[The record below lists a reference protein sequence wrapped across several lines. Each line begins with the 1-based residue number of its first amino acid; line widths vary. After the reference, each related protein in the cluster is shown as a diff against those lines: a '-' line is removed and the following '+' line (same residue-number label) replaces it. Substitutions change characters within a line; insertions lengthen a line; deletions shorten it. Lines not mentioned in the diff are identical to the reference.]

1 MNFLKQLQKLA
12 FGVALA
18 STLTVPAFAQEVWSM
33 GSAKRAPDIG
43 ATFDEETVAALLGA
57 TDAVENVEIQFIGNE
72 QEMIQQVIRGR
83 LNMGGSTPLGL
94 AAAFPDISVLNV
106 PYLWDDAEQRQ
117 YVYENHV
124 IPQLNEMFASSGLVV
139 LSVQEAGF
147 NGVFCT
153 FDCSDPA
160 TLKEKRIRV
169 SASASSRLFW
179 DSLGSMAIQLPLPDT
194 WSALEQGLV
203 VAGELPIAYFATTP
217 AAATAKHFVYTDHT
231 HSPWIYFV
239 NKRSWSKLS
248 EEDQKAVLEAM
259 PAAFSTSER
268 FFADNDAR
276 ATSFTDNGGTLYKLD
291 DAQRKA
297 WADLV
302 VPNIGK
308 LVEEMSP
315 GARKLYEAIE
325 AGKKEYAAR

>member
-1 MNFLKQLQKLA
+1 
-12 FGVALA
+12 
-18 STLTVPAFAQEVWSM
+18 M

-43 ATFDEETVAALLGA
+43 ATFDQETVAALLGA
-57 TDAVENVEIQFIGNE
+57 TKDVGNVEIQFIGNE

-106 PYLWDDAEQRQ
+106 PYLWESAEQRQ
-117 YVYENHV
+117 YVYEKHV
-124 IPQLNEMFASSGLVV
+124 VPQLNEMFAGSGLVV

-160 TLKEKRIRV
+160 SLKEKRIRV
-169 SASASSRLFW
+169 SASASSRMFW
-179 DSLGSMAIQLPLPDT
+179 DSFGSMAIQLPLPDT

-217 AAATAKHFVYTDHT
+217 AATTAKHFVYTDHT
-231 HSPWIYFV
+231 HSPWVYFV
-239 NKRSWSKLS
+239 NNRSWDKLS
-248 EEDQKAVLEAM
+248 EADQKAVLAAM
-259 PAAFSTSER
+259 PATFSTSDR
-268 FFADNDAR
+268 FFGDQDIR
-276 ATSFTDNGGTLYKLD
+276 AQSYVEKGGTLYKLD

-302 VPNIGK
+302 TPNIPK

-315 GARKLYEAIE
+315 GARKLYDAIE
-325 AGKKEYAAR
+325 AGKKEFAAR